1 MTRPY
6 RFFINPFLSITRTSN
21 RIALTVGV
29 DHHAKLVGGQ
39 ADPDIAELLLSF
51 KPVLDAFISVN
62 SNLNGVLGGYKARTQ
77 NVEELFETV
86 NSEKLA
92 YWEGQ
97 IFYFYPKGT
106 VKATELF
113 PKKRRPFQQGTY
125 EQRIQAIK
133 TLGNVCAATPN
144 LAAVGAN
151 ILAFHTQIESAR
163 VAQQSDGEA
172 AVAAQRSL
180 RETARLLLCEEL
192 FGNMAALMHKFRK
205 NPEAVGDFFE
215 MELLR
220 RRGEDDNED
229 E

>member
-6 RFFINPFLSITRTSN
+6 RFFINPFFSITRTSN

-29 DHHAKLVGGQ
+29 DHHAKLLGGQ

-51 KPVLDAFISVN
+51 EPVLEAFKTVDA
-62 SNLNGVLGGYKARTQ
+62 NLSGVLGGYKAKTQ

-133 TLGNVCAATPN
+133 VLGSVCAATPN

-163 VAQQSDGEA
+163 VAQQSEGEA

-192 FGNMAALMHKFRK
+192 YGNMAALMHKFRK

-220 RRGEDDNED
+220 RGGEE
-229 E
+229 